1 MAGEQIIPK
10 RIKAC
15 ELAVKRGY
23 TVDLGDVIGPRGNVV
38 RSPYF
43 RMEHNFENHN
53 ILTKYFIEYTE
64 GERWGS

>member
-1 MAGEQIIPK
+1 MTEQQIIE
-10 RIKAC
+10 RRRLSC

-38 RSPYF
+38 RGSYF
-43 RMEHNFENHN
+43 RMEHNFQNFN
-53 ILTKYFIEYTE
+53 LKTKYFIEYTE